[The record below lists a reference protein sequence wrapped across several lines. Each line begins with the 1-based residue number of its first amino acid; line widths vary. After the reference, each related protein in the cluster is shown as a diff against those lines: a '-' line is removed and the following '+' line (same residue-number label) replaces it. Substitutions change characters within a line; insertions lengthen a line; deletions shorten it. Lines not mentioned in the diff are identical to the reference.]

1 MEKIIQGRTTLLLSQ
16 PDPAGN
22 IGYSL
27 SFNYSYI
34 EKDIPGT
41 FSYSELEFNGSGSW
55 DDYSCGD
62 DYPID
67 LMIQQALTDQMQK

>member
-1 MEKIIQGRTTLLLSQ
+1 MEKIIQGRTTLILSQ

-27 SFNYSYI
+27 SFNYSYN
-34 EKDIPGT
+34 EEDMPGS
-41 FSYSELEFNGSGSW
+41 FSYSELKFSGPGTW

-62 DYPID
+62 ATP
-67 LMIQQALTDQMQK
+67 LT

>member
-1 MEKIIQGRTTLLLSQ
+1 MNKPVKSKTVLHLSK

-27 SFNYSYI
+27 SFNYSYY
-34 EKDIPGT
+34 EEDISGS
-41 FSYSELEFNGSGSW
+41 FSYSELEFSGPGSL

-62 DYPID
+62 KYPID
-67 LMIQQALTDQMQK
+67 LMIRQALADQKPK